1 MARSLTS
8 FLFACLFSLASFAA
22 ANKTSTAPDAKS
34 FGSNTAPI
42 TIEEFSDYQCPACRE
57 LYLETIK
64 KVMADYVSAGK
75 VYLVIHDFPL
85 PMHAYSKL
93 AAQYANA
100 AVKLNKFETVSNE
113 LFQKQSVWAPTGNID
128 AIVAAVLTPA
138 EMTKLRQALKD
149 PAIDQ
154 GIAADIA
161 LGTKAGLRQT
171 PTMIITRNLRT
182 YPMSGVIS
190 YPILK
195 RFLDDLLTK

>member
-1 MARSLTS
+1 MAKYLIS
-8 FLFACLFSLASFAA
+8 FLLTCLFSIAPLPA
-22 ANKTSTAPDAKS
+22 ANKTAAAPDPKS

-42 TIEEFSDYQCPACRE
+42 MIEEFSDYQCPACRE

-64 KVMADYVSAGK
+64 KVMTDYVSTGK
-75 VYLVIHDFPL
+75 VYLVMHDFPL
-85 PMHAYSKL
+85 PAHAYSKL

-100 AVKLNKFETVSNE
+100 AAKVNKFETVSNE

-128 AIVAAVLTPA
+128 AIVAAVLTPV